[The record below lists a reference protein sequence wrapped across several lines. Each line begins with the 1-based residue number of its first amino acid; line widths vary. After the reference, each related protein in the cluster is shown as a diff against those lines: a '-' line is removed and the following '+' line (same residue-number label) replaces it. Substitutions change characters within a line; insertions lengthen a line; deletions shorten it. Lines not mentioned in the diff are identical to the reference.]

1 MQLAT
6 ISQVADWLEEHT
18 TAISQRQ
25 EVLDTAKILQ
35 LLDELQILRQPLSN
49 YWQMTEEEYYQNES
63 DHQLTLQNEQQVLA
77 QLHDRVLV
85 NHVDGSFSKNE
96 LHFTYNHED
105 PYANQK
111 YDVVSDL
118 HTLEYGLEIIGAI
131 QANTILA
138 DLRNNLSQ
146 DAVLSL
152 GIAVHAVEQW
162 QKN

>member
-63 DHQLTLQNEQQVLA
+63 DH
-77 QLHDRVLV
+77 
-85 NHVDGSFSKNE
+85 
-96 LHFTYNHED
+96 
-105 PYANQK
+105 
-111 YDVVSDL
+111 
-118 HTLEYGLEIIGAI
+118 
-131 QANTILA
+131 
-138 DLRNNLSQ
+138 
-146 DAVLSL
+146 
-152 GIAVHAVEQW
+152 
-162 QKN
+162 